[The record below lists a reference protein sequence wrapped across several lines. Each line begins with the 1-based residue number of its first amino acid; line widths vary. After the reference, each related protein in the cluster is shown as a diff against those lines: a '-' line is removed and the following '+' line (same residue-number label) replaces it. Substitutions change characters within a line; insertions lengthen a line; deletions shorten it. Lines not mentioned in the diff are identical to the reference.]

1 VGKLENSRTIIDTD
15 ILIDLLRNKKEAVD
29 FVTALEKKK
38 FVMSTTSINAFE
50 LFYGAHKSNDPEKG
64 IEITKKLLRRM
75 SVLPLTP
82 KAAQTAGRIYAEL
95 ETTGQPIGLRDTL
108 IVAIALTRDLSVA
121 TRNIGHFRK
130 ITNLKII
137 TAQEL

>member
-1 VGKLENSRTIIDTD
+1 MKHLIRKRKKGTKISDLAGTWNITDEEAEKNETAINQTWKIGNSRTIIDTD

-75 SVLPLTP
+75 SVLL
-82 KAAQTAGRIYAEL
+82 
-95 ETTGQPIGLRDTL
+95 
-108 IVAIALTRDLSVA
+108 
-121 TRNIGHFRK
+121 
-130 ITNLKII
+130 
-137 TAQEL
+137 

>member
-1 VGKLENSRTIIDTD
+1 
-15 ILIDLLRNKKEAVD
+15 
-29 FVTALEKKK
+29 
-38 FVMSTTSINAFE
+38 
-50 LFYGAHKSNDPEKG
+50 
-64 IEITKKLLRRM
+64 
-75 SVLPLTP
+75 LTP
-82 KAAQTAGRIYAEL
+82 KAGQTAGRIYAEL